1 MQLPI
6 QVTFRHMG
14 HSDAIEAKVRE
25 RAEKLNQFY
34 DHIMSCRVIIEPA
47 HKHKHK
53 GNLFQVRIDVTV
65 PGNELVVSREPDAHQ
80 AHQDV
85 YVSIRDAFDAM
96 RRQLE
101 DFRRRQRG
109 HVKTHEVPPHG
120 RITQLVPAED
130 YGMITTMDGREVYFH
145 RNSVFGAEF
154 DKLELGN
161 DVCFAEEAGEKGP
174 QASTVHPVGKHH
186 VVG

>member
-25 RAEKLNQFY
+25 RVEKLGQFC
-34 DHIMSCRVIIEPA
+34 DQIMSCRVMIEPA

-53 GNLFQVRIDVTV
+53 GNLYQIRIDVTV
-65 PGNELVVSREPDAHQ
+65 PGKELVVSREPDAHQ
-80 AHQDV
+80 AHQDI

-101 DFRRRQRG
+101 DFRRKQRG

-130 YGMITTMDGREVYFH
+130 YGMITTVDGREVYFH
-145 RNSVFGAEF
+145 RNSVIGAEF
-154 DKLELGN
+154 DSLELGS
-161 DVCFAEEAGEKGP
+161 DVRFAEEAGEKGP
-174 QASTVHPVGKHH
+174 QASTVHPIGKHH